1 MFVCY
6 NPSYTLTSSF
16 VIAPPSPPPPPG
28 LQGGKLV
35 PQQHH
40 KNWDSIHR
48 GDGLRNIIGGE
59 KKNVFDHHREASPL
73 YIQPGLRKSEQSWMP
88 LSS

>member
-1 MFVCY
+1 MLDSKKNFAKMFVCY

-16 VIAPPSPPPPPG
+16 VIAPPSPPPPPPG

-35 PQQHH
+35 PPQHH

-48 GDGLRNIIGGE
+48 GDGLKNIIGGE
-59 KKNVFDHHREASPL
+59 REKMHLTTTGRLHHFIYSQA
-73 YIQPGLRKSEQSWMP
+73 
-88 LSS
+88 